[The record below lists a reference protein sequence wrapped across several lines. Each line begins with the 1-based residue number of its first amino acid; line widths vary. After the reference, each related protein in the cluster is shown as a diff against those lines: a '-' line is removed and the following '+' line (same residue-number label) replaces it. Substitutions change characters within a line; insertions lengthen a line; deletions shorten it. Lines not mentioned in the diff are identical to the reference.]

1 MYRFLLLL
9 LSIFSVSIASEARD
23 KIVLTGS
30 STVAPLVLEMAKR
43 FERINTDIRIDVQ
56 TGGSS
61 RGVND
66 ARKGL
71 ADIGMASRELNKK
84 ETDLTA
90 FTIALDGVGPIVHKD
105 NKITNLTD
113 DQLKA
118 IFTGQITN
126 WKELGSHDGPIVV
139 VNRAEGRSELKMFLK
154 RYGIR
159 ASDIKA
165 SLIVGENA
173 HGIKTISRNKNAIT
187 YISVGHS
194 LKEVQLDVPIK
205 LVALNGI
212 EATLANVSTG
222 KFPFARPL
230 NLVVSKKPEGI
241 QKSFIDFSLSK
252 DVRDLIESQSFVPT
266 TN

>member
-1 MYRFLLLL
+1 MTRVLL
-9 LSIFSVSIASEARD
+9 LSLTVFSISMNLQAKE
-23 KIVLTGS
+23 KLVLTGS
-30 STVAPLVLEMAKR
+30 STVAPLILEIAKR
-43 FERINTDIRIDVQ
+43 FEKRNSDIRIDVQ

-71 ADIGMASRELNKK
+71 ADIGMASRKLNSK

-90 FTIALDGVGPIVHKD
+90 FTIALDGVGPIVHSE
-105 NKITNLTD
+105 NKVKNLTD

-118 IFTGQITN
+118 IFTGKIKN
-126 WKELGSHDGPIVV
+126 WKELGAHDGNIVV

-154 RYGIR
+154 RYGLK
-159 ASDIKA
+159 ASDVKA

-194 LKEVQLDVPIK
+194 LKEVQLGVPIK
-205 LVALNGI
+205 LVALNGV
-212 EATLANVSTG
+212 EATMANVGAG

-230 NLVVSKKPEGI
+230 NLVVSKKPQGI
-241 QKSFIDFSLSK
+241 QKSFIDFTLSK

>member
-1 MYRFLLLL
+1 MSRLLLIT
-9 LSIFSVSIASEARD
+9 LSVFSISLGLQAKE
-23 KIVLTGS
+23 KLVLTGS
-30 STVAPLVLEMAKR
+30 STVAPLILEMAKR
-43 FERINTDIRIDVQ
+43 FEKINSDVRIDVQ

-71 ADIGMASRELNKK
+71 ADIGMASRKLNQK
-84 ETDLTA
+84 ETDLKA

-105 NKITNLTD
+105 NAVTNLTD
-113 DQLKA
+113 EQLKN
-118 IFTGQITN
+118 IFTGKITN
-126 WKELGSHDGPIVV
+126 WKELGAHDAKIVV

-154 RYGIR
+154 RYGIK
-159 ASDIKA
+159 ASDVKA

-173 HGIKTISRNKNAIT
+173 HGIKTVSRNKNAIT

-194 LKEVQLDVPIK
+194 LKEVELGVPIK
-205 LVALNGI
+205 LIGLNGI
-212 EATLANVSTG
+212 AATLENVAAG

-230 NLVVSKKPEGI
+230 NLVVSEAPQGI
-241 QKSFIDFSLSK
+241 QKSFIDYTLSQ